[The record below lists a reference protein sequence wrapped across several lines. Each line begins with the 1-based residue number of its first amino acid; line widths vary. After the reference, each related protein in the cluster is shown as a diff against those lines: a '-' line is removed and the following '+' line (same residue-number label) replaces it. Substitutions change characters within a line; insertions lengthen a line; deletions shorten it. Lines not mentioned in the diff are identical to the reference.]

1 MGACAKETTK
11 AIIEVLGGDYFEILI
26 DESKDVS
33 HKEQMTLILR
43 YVNKSGMV
51 IKRFLDIVHVIDTSF
66 SSLQKAIYSLLLD
79 HSLRKSKICGQ
90 GYDGANNMQGKIN
103 GLKSLI
109 LQDTPSAYCI
119 HCFAHQLQLTLVT
132 LSKNHSDVD
141 NFFYVVTNILNTIGS
156 SVKRMDSLRQQQE
169 DKLEELL
176 KFGVY
181 TGQDMKRDC
190 PYHLNRFVVGNL
202 LSQIQEFGF
211 IFMLHL
217 MFKVFLF
224 INELNKALQ
233 KKDQDIVNA
242 MGMLDLAKK
251 RLQMMRE
258 TEWDSLLDEV
268 CSFCS
273 KHDIL
278 ILKMDKDYTLGK
290 SKRKRSKVSY
300 LHHFLVEVFT
310 TVIDLEF
317 QELNDRFDVVT
328 TE

>member
-181 TGQDMKRDC
+181 TGQ
-190 PYHLNRFVVGNL
+190 
-202 LSQIQEFGF
+202 
-211 IFMLHL
+211 
-217 MFKVFLF
+217 
-224 INELNKALQ
+224 ALQ

-290 SKRKRSKVSY
+290 SKRKSLNPVDSFANFDKDRIMKLTEYYPSEFGDNKLRELGFQINSFIVYAQKCDSR
-300 LHHFLVEVFT
+300 FLNLKGIKDFARVMIEAKL
-310 TVIDLEF
+310 DLTWP
-317 QELNDRFDVVT
+317 LI
-328 TE
+328 